1 MTYKELGKLLRKA
14 RLAKKWRFRD
24 LEQRTKIN
32 VTFIKAMEN
41 GDFDFLPKPYVKA
54 FIRAYATE
62 VELDVQEVIKHF
74 EASHPETQSP
84 SAATRKKQNNIE
96 ANKKDIKE
104 PIQISKESPAIS
116 KPETEL
122 NSVNKKT
129 SSKESAQAVTTVPSK
144 KAPRCILRQH
154 RSTIFFSVLL
164 GLLLTIIV
172 TIYLK
177 YGRYYFFP
185 QRKEVKKISIFEAA
199 KELQTAPKPDSSI
212 TPLELTKASLRVRAQ
227 KTTWMRVIKDGVD
240 TLEFLFQPGDKMKLE
255 AQHSLKLKI
264 GRADGLMLWVN
275 GDSIGVLGPGGKIVD
290 PLLITPAGIVEEKL
304 RRPLPI
310 QAPKSSPPEST
321 RTTEVLE

>member
-116 KPETEL
+116 KPVTEL

-154 RSTIFFSVLL
+154 RNTIFFSVLL
-164 GLLLTIIV
+164 GLFLTIIV

-185 QRKEVKKISIFEAA
+185 QRKEVK
-199 KELQTAPKPDSSI
+199 
-212 TPLELTKASLRVRAQ
+212 
-227 KTTWMRVIKDGVD
+227 
-240 TLEFLFQPGDKMKLE
+240 
-255 AQHSLKLKI
+255 
-264 GRADGLMLWVN
+264 
-275 GDSIGVLGPGGKIVD
+275 
-290 PLLITPAGIVEEKL
+290 
-304 RRPLPI
+304 
-310 QAPKSSPPEST
+310 
-321 RTTEVLE
+321 